1 MKDIMTMILTIVTL
15 IASTKALNDLAR
27 VLRELNKT
35 IEVTQINPLAFVSSV
50 VLFFYKK
57 RSSLSTRFSSYLFTH
72 KISHAKSDHMAAP
85 AIA

>member
-57 RSSLSTRFSSYLFTH
+57 DLAFRL
-72 KISHAKSDHMAAP
+72 DP
-85 AIA
+85 

>member
-50 VLFFYKK
+50 VLFFYG
-57 RSSLSTRFSSYLFTH
+57 RL
-72 KISHAKSDHMAAP
+72 
-85 AIA
+85 